1 MVSKLKAELA
11 ARGARGFIGL
21 QRKFRVMDDDGNKAL
36 SLAEFKKGMQETNMG
51 LSDPDLRRLF
61 DYFDVDHSGSD
72 INLFSYT
79 TATLYC

>member
-1 MVSKLKAELA
+1 
-11 ARGARGFIGL
+11 
-21 QRKFRVMDDDGNKAL
+21 MDDDGNKAL